1 MRLAKIARNALIA
14 SVVFFEHVDFG
25 VAAASKGTDKI
36 NSPFTCCR
44 VLATWGIW
52 GMMWEGARSC
62 RVLANRR
69 SKMDH
74 AHGVGG
80 RSYIHFCYVRT
91 FVGSL
96 HKQDLG
102 MIAHQNTYVRTYVLS
117 WNMQSRIKRSRL
129 MALASWLLPCGAR
142 LLPLTNQPIPICT
155 ALGPNPRKLFC
166 CELLGVVRTRPATV
180 VLWSR

>member
-1 MRLAKIARNALIA
+1 LIA

-102 MIAHQNTYVRTYVLS
+102 MIAHQNTYVRMCFHGICNRESNV
-117 WNMQSRIKRSRL
+117 QG
-129 MALASWLLPCGAR
+129 SWLL
-142 LLPLTNQPIPICT
+142 
-155 ALGPNPRKLFC
+155 
-166 CELLGVVRTRPATV
+166 LLGSCLVA
-180 VLWSR
+180 LAFSH